1 MRPYRGRLVRWC
13 AALLAMAATATGC
26 TGHAPAGGDDLP
38 RPSRSASAGAC
49 GRSLPCGVGEEWIT
63 RRLADGAR
71 VSIGVVTVRP
81 SARVTVRPVVGD
93 HLATTETVRRTAR
106 HERAVAAVNGSFF
119 DTAGSP
125 VFSGYPG
132 DPLGIL
138 VVDGRLLS
146 EAANGRTALILP
158 GPGGRPRIGEVRSG
172 MWLTAPDGAVRELD
186 GVDRVPGRI
195 VGCGG
200 AGGDRPAGT
209 GLPEQRP
216 RHNQLCLDDSE
227 IVAFTPDWGAHSP
240 PGAPGSVEAVLDQ
253 DRRVTELRSPAGGEI
268 PRTGSTLTGIGE
280 GADWLREHARQGP
293 PFVRRTNVTDGSG
306 RSILTP
312 GVSVLGAGPA
322 LLRGGETWINDAAN
336 GFTGDTSTERQP
348 RTVAAVKADGTL
360 LLAVF
365 DGRSPASAGVTLREA
380 AEILRSLGARDA
392 INLDGG
398 GSSTMVVN
406 GRLRNRPRSA
416 EGAPVRERAVA
427 DALVVVAR

>member
-1 MRPYRGRLVRWC
+1 MRPYRGRLARWC
-13 AALLAMAATATGC
+13 AALLALAATATGC
-26 TGHAPAGGDDLP
+26 TGHAPAGRDVLP
-38 RPSRSASAGAC
+38 RPSRPAGEC
-49 GRSLPCGVGEEWIT
+49 GQGLPCGVGEKWIT

-81 SARVTVRPVVGD
+81 SARVTVKPVVGD

-106 HERAVAAVNGSFF
+106 RERAVAAVNGSFF
-119 DTAGSP
+119 DIAGSP

-158 GPGGRPRIGEVRSG
+158 GPGGRPRIDEVRSG
-172 MWLTAPDGAVRELD
+172 MRLTAPDGAVRELD

-200 AGGDRPAGT
+200 TGGDRLAGT

-216 RHNQLCLDDSE
+216 RHNRLCLDDSE

-253 DRRVTELRSPAGGEI
+253 DGRVTQLRNPAGGEI
-268 PRTGSTLTGIGE
+268 PRSGSTLTGIGE

-293 PFVRRTNVTDGSG
+293 PFVRRTTVTDGSG
-306 RSILTP
+306 RSILAP

-322 LLRGGETWINDAAN
+322 LLRGGETWINAAAN
-336 GFTGDTSTERQP
+336 GFTGDTSTERRP
-348 RTVAAVKADGTL
+348 RTVAAVTADGTL

-365 DGRSPASAGVTLREA
+365 DGRSPADAGVTLREA
-380 AEILRSLGARDA
+380 AGILRSLGARDA

-398 GSSTMVVN
+398 GSTTMVVN
-406 GRLRNRPRSA
+406 GRLRNRPRDT

>member
-1 MRPYRGRLVRWC
+1 ME
-13 AALLAMAATATGC
+13 AL
-26 TGHAPAGGDDLP
+26 
-38 RPSRSASAGAC
+38 
-49 GRSLPCGVGEEWIT
+49 
-63 RRLADGAR
+63 
-71 VSIGVVTVRP
+71 
-81 SARVTVRPVVGD
+81 
-93 HLATTETVRRTAR
+93 
-106 HERAVAAVNGSFF
+106 
-119 DTAGSP
+119 
-125 VFSGYPG
+125 
-132 DPLGIL
+132 
-138 VVDGRLLS
+138 
-146 EAANGRTALILP
+146 
-158 GPGGRPRIGEVRSG
+158 
-172 MWLTAPDGAVRELD
+172 
-186 GVDRVPGRI
+186 
-195 VGCGG
+195 
-200 AGGDRPAGT
+200 
-209 GLPEQRP
+209 
-216 RHNQLCLDDSE
+216 
-227 IVAFTPDWGAHSP
+227 
-240 PGAPGSVEAVLDQ
+240 LDQ